1 MNEQFDTI
9 PYTNIGGSFLLGLSI
24 GYALKKSF
32 KILLVIFGLGFTFV
46 FALEHYS
53 IITLNQDILNSH
65 LSTVIEH
72 TKTYTVMLKDRLG
85 EYNTEGILGAG
96 AGFLAGLKIG

>member
-9 PYTNIGGSFLLGLSI
+9 PYTNMGGSFLLGLSI

-46 FALEHYS
+46 FVLEYYH

-65 LSTVIEH
+65 LSIIIEH
-72 TKTYTVMLKDRLG
+72 AKTYTVMLKDRLG
-85 EYNTEGILGAG
+85 EYKTEGILGAV
-96 AGFLAGLKIG
+96 AGFVMGIKIG